1 MGLLDGLEM
10 RDKTA
15 APKKA
20 TTFDDVVKNAIE
32 DQIKIADGQMLK
44 GNVSKDG
51 VQLYKMSWYSE
62 YSQSVSPKVWIKQVF
77 PGKEIPMSFEQYKT
91 WIKTVKE
98 NWKTDPDFSKAI
110 DVIRADYDKQYK
122 KG

>member
-10 RDKTA
+10 RDKSA

-20 TTFDDVVKNAIE
+20 TTFDDVVTNAIE
-32 DQIKIADGQMLK
+32 DQIKIADGEKLK

-51 VQLYKMSWYSE
+51 VQLYKKSWYSE
-62 YSQSVSPKVWIKQVF
+62 HSQSVSPKVWIKQVF

-91 WIKTVKE
+91 WIKSVKE
-98 NWKTDPDFSKAI
+98 NWQTDPDFSKAI

>member
-91 WIKTVKE
+91 WIKSVKE
-98 NWKTDPDFSKAI
+98 NWQTDPDFSKAI

>member
-10 RDKTA
+10 RDKSA

-20 TTFDDVVKNAIE
+20 TTFDDVVTNAIE
-32 DQIKIADGQMLK
+32 DQIKIADGQKLK
-44 GNVSKDG
+44 GNVSKEG
-51 VQLYKMSWYSE
+51 VQLYKKSWYSE
-62 YSQSVSPKVWIKQVF
+62 HSQSVSPKVWIKQVF

-91 WIKTVKE
+91 WIKSVKE

>member
-10 RDKTA
+10 RDKSA

-32 DQIKIADGQMLK
+32 DQIKIADGQKLK

-51 VQLYKMSWYSE
+51 VQLYKKSWYSE
-62 YSQSVSPKVWIKQVF
+62 HSQSVSPKVWIKQVF